1 MVANIIRTERIKKG
15 LTQEELSKII
25 GVTQQA
31 VAKWESGKAMP
42 DTSLIPTLARLF
54 NIPISRLFGVEEAA
68 PASNT
73 PANADDRPTFYS
85 VPVLGRIPAGCPA
98 LAMESFT
105 GYEDIPRSW
114 LNSHPEEFFILE
126 IFGDSMEGARIFD
139 GDKALIHKQGYCDS
153 GQICAVGIIDDTDDY
168 ATLKYVYHLDDQYV
182 ELVPDNPRHKR
193 RKISKEKVR
202 IYGVL
207 KMTYRQHF

>member
-1 MVANIIRTERIKKG
+1 MISDIIRAERIKKG

-31 VAKWESGKAMP
+31 VAKWEAGKAMP

-54 NIPISRLFGVEEAA
+54 TIPISRLFGVEEADA
-68 PASNT
+68 EMKA
-73 PANADDRPTFYS
+73 PANADDSPSFYS
-85 VPVLGRIPAGCPA
+85 VPVLGLIPAGCPA

-114 LNSHPEEFFILE
+114 LNSHPEEYFILQVV
-126 IFGDSMEGARIFD
+126 GDSMEGARIFD
-139 GDKALIHKQGYCDS
+139 GDKALIHKQGCCDS
-153 GQICAVGIIDDTDDY
+153 GQICAVGIIDDMEDY
-168 ATLKYVYHLDDQYV
+168 ATLKHVYHLDDQYV
-182 ELVPDNPRHKR
+182 ELVPDNPRYKR
-193 RKISKEKVR
+193 RKISKAKVR

>member
-1 MVANIIRTERIKKG
+1 MVADIIKTERIKKG
-15 LTQEELSKII
+15 LTQEELSRII

-54 NIPISRLFGVEEAA
+54 NIPISRLFGVEEAETVL
-68 PASNT
+68 ST
-73 PANADDRPTFYS
+73 PANADDKPSFYS
-85 VPVLGRIPAGCPA
+85 VPVLGLIPAGCPA

-139 GDKALIHKQGYCDS
+139 GDKALIRKQGYCDN

-168 ATLKYVYHLDDQYV
+168 ATLKYVYYLDEQYI
-182 ELVPDNPRHKR
+182 ELVPDNPKHQR
-193 RKISKEKVR
+193 RKIPRANVR

>member
-1 MVANIIRTERIKKG
+1 MVADIIKTERIKKG
-15 LTQEELSKII
+15 LTQEELSRII

-54 NIPISRLFGVEEAA
+54 NIPISRLFGVEEAETVL
-68 PASNT
+68 ST
-73 PANADDRPTFYS
+73 PANADDKPSFYS
-85 VPVLGRIPAGCPA
+85 VPVLGLIPAGCPA

-139 GDKALIHKQGYCDS
+139 GDKALIRKQGYCDN
-153 GQICAVGIIDDTDDY
+153 GQICAVGIMDDTDDY
-168 ATLKYVYHLDDQYV
+168 ATLKYVYYLDEQYI
-182 ELVPDNPRHKR
+182 ELVPDNPKHQR
-193 RKISKEKVR
+193 RKIPRSNVR